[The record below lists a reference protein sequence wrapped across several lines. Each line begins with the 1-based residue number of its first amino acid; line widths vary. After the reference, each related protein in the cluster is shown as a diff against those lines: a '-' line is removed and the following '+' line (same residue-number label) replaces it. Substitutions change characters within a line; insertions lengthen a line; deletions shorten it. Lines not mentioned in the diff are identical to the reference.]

1 MMGSPRSNA
10 TLRLAP
16 LLFLLLLLTVQLQ
29 PAESLFHLGELKTL
43 HSLTRSLLL
52 RVANHRSARGDA
64 PGADRIRKI
73 ADRLSPAW
81 SDPGIWRAAWSVW
94 WDYARSSWS
103 GGSSTAEILR
113 PALSDAN
120 DLIRSL
126 GELARI
132 GIGRREGRVGG
143 EELFEGG
150 RVGSVAAAAAR
161 SRVRSIGEW
170 GGPLRE
176 TVVMVQREM
185 EGGELVRDCLE
196 VVGMAFLNVSVGGEG
211 SYIDEERAMM
221 GSVS

>member
-1 MMGSPRSNA
+1 MMGSPRSNV
-10 TLRLAP
+10 TLRLSP

-29 PAESLFHLGELKTL
+29 RTESLFHLGELKTL

-52 RVANHRSARGDA
+52 RVANHRSAKGDA

-73 ADRLSPAW
+73 ADHLSPDW
-81 SDPGIWRAAWSVW
+81 SDPGFWRAAWAVW
-94 WDYARSSWS
+94 WDYARSCWS

-132 GIGRREGRVGG
+132 RSGAGRAEWVGKNYSRV
-143 EELFEGG
+143 
-150 RVGSVAAAAAR
+150 VASAR
-161 SRVRSIGEW
+161 SLLRRLLLVFDRS
-170 GGPLRE
+170 GPLRE
-176 TVVMVQREM
+176 TVLMVQREM

-196 VVGMAFLNVSVGGEG
+196 VGAQDLKGLIRIVKDVFLFNGRDP
-211 SYIDEERAMM
+211 DEEL
-221 GSVS
+221 